1 MTTEIAIVLLVSGA
15 AMVLFVT
22 EALRMDL
29 VALIVLG
36 VLAVLG
42 LVSPSEAFS
51 GFSNQATITVAAMF
65 ILAGGLQ
72 NTGALSGVGA
82 LLGKSRSP
90 TMFLITL
97 FALLAVIAPF
107 VNNTAVVAVF
117 MPIVIASAISI
128 KMPPTKALIP
138 LSYVSQMTGVCT
150 LIGTSTNLLV
160 NSIAQDLGHPGFTMF
175 EFLPLG
181 AACLVAGCIYLL
193 TLGRWLLPET
203 GETDLSAIR
212 ESGVYV
218 TELRVGPESK
228 LRDSSAEIHK
238 LAENY
243 GVYVLELW
251 REGEKLWAPRSETLQ
266 EGDVL
271 LVRGK
276 LDLLQTL
283 HDELRLK
290 FSGEEDIAESEEQNS
305 TEAEPAAS
313 ATDSTDEG
321 ERDSTRSA
329 GADNRI
335 MAEVMIAPN
344 STASGH
350 RLAALDRSLSS
361 DAAILGVQRRGEVI
375 RTQLDD
381 LILRVGDILLIVTR
395 ESHLARM
402 RRDRNFIILSSR
414 DAPALKGWQ
423 APFALAVMGLVVAL
437 PALGVLPIAVAATL
451 GAVAMVLAG
460 CLKIDDMY
468 DRIDW
473 QIVFLMAGLLPLGIA
488 MSQTGAAAYI
498 VDHTVGLVRDF
509 GPHVVLAVLYL
520 MALLLGEMM
529 SNSAAAVLLT
539 PIGMSTAHA
548 LGTDATP
555 FLIAITFSAS
565 TSFLTPV
572 GYQTNTMVY
581 SAGGYRFSDFIKVG
595 LPLNLVFWGL
605 GVLLIPAFWPF
616 YP

>member
-1 MTTEIAIVLLVSGA
+1 MTFEIALVLLVSAA
-15 AMVLFVT
+15 AMAAFLT
-22 EALRMDL
+22 EMLRMDL
-29 VALIVLG
+29 VALLVLG
-36 VLAVLG
+36 VLATLG
-42 LVSPSEAFS
+42 LVSPGEAFS

-72 NTGALSGVGA
+72 NTGALSAIGA

-90 TMFLITL
+90 TMFLLTL
-97 FALLAVIAPF
+97 FGLLAVIAPF

-117 MPIVIASAISI
+117 MPIVIAAAIRI
-128 KMPPTKALIP
+128 RMPPTKALIP
-138 LSYVSQMTGVCT
+138 LSYVAQMTGVCT

-181 AACLVAGCIYLL
+181 AACLLAGCLYLL

-212 ESGVYV
+212 ESGIYV
-218 TELRVGPESK
+218 TELRVGEQSR
-228 LRDSSAEIHK
+228 LRDGSAEIHK
-238 LAENY
+238 LAEDY
-243 GVYVLELW
+243 GIYVLELW
-251 REGEKLWAPRSETLQ
+251 REGQKLWAPRSETLQ

-276 LDLLQTL
+276 LDRLQDL
-283 HDELRLK
+283 HDDLGLT
-290 FSGEEDIAESEEQNS
+290 FAGEDGITPEPQAE
-305 TEAEPAAS
+305 TGDRPAGGDTAEGDARKPRG
-313 ATDSTDEG
+313 TDS
-321 ERDSTRSA
+321 
-329 GADNRI
+329 RI
-335 MAEVMIAPN
+335 MAEVMVAPN
-344 STASGH
+344 SVASGH
-350 RLAALDRSLSS
+350 RLAALDRSLST

-375 RTQLDD
+375 RTQLDN

-395 ESHLARM
+395 EDRLNRM
-402 RRDRNFIILSSR
+402 RRDKNYIILSER
-414 DAPALKGWQ
+414 DAPLAKGWQ
-423 APFALAVMGLVVAL
+423 APFALAAMALVVAL
-437 PALGVLPIAVAATL
+437 PALGLLPIAVSATL

-460 CLKIDDMY
+460 CLRVDDMY
-468 DRIDW
+468 QQIDW

-488 MSQTGAAAYI
+488 MSESGAARFI
-498 VDHTVGLVRDF
+498 VDHTVGLVRGY

-539 PIGMSTAHA
+539 PIGMSTAQA

-565 TSFLTPV
+565 TSFVTPV

-581 SAGGYRFSDFIKVG
+581 SAGGYRFSDFVRVG
-595 LPLNLVFWGL
+595 LPLNLVFWVL
-605 GVLLIPAFWPF
+605 GVILIPVFWPF
-616 YP
+616 HG